1 MKCRVLPETG
11 SHPFCNLARVGI
23 AVALLVA
30 VLGIVPQRTVHAATI
45 VVDTTD
51 DEDNSDDDCSLR
63 EALYAANND
72 VARDACIAGS
82 GDDVIDLTG
91 VAATQAQP

>member
-1 MKCRVLPETG
+1 MGV
-11 SHPFCNLARVGI
+11 

-91 VAATQAQP
+91 VAGTQAQP